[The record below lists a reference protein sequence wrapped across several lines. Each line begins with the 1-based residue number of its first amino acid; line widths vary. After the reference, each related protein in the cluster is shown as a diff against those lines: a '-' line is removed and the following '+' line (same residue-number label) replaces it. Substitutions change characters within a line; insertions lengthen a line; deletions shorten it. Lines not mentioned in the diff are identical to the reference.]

1 MWIRTYTYDT
11 PSRPSRRSSTNLTHT
26 ASGAEMTAVNGL
38 WFLADEATQRAE
50 QAYHRVVENYD
61 GASLERTYR
70 KRVSRDRFRTLAN
83 RIRHSGTPYGAHT
96 LVHRENGD
104 LLLVRHEGV
113 DLWVL
118 PGGGVDGSESF
129 RETAERELAEEAG
142 VEATY
147 RGLAMLNRVEI
158 SCHEC
163 NTWGVL
169 PVFLAA
175 AETTTPVIADP
186 DDEISAARW
195 FDPRGLPEDTR
206 DREDLIDAA
215 RAVA

>member
-1 MWIRTYTYDT
+1 
-11 PSRPSRRSSTNLTHT
+11 
-26 ASGAEMTAVNGL
+26 MTAVDGL

-50 QAYHRVVENYD
+50 QVHHRLTDTYGVPP
-61 GASLERTYR
+61 LERTYQ
-70 KRVSRDRFRTLAN
+70 KRVSRDRFRTLAE
-83 RIRHSGTPYGAHT
+83 RIEHNGTPYGAHT
-96 LVHRENGD
+96 LVRSEGGQ

-129 RETAERELAEEAG
+129 REAAERELGEEAG
-142 VEATY
+142 IEATY
-147 RGLAMLNRVEI
+147 RGLAMLNRVEVTCGGR
-158 SCHEC
+158 S
-163 NTWGVL
+163 TWGVL
-169 PVFLAA
+169 PVFGAVA
-175 AETTTPVIADP
+175 DTTTPSVSDP

-195 FDPRGLPEDTR
+195 FEPEGLPDDTR